1 MAVGVETGSSV
12 HAISSET
19 PLLLIARRYAESR
32 IAVAALAVLVVIILI
47 AVFAPL
53 ISPQNP
59 YDLTEIDVQE
69 GRLLPGAAKLS
80 KETKIGVVVT
90 VRGLRSVPGPS
101 LTLKPMDRGGDAPLG
116 ALTVALALRSEGG
129 RTFALNIA
137 ALPKGPLD
145 PLAAV
150 QIKGLPR
157 GSTLSAG
164 EKNKFRNVW
173 KIGAAELADLVLT
186 LPPAAADELRF
197 DVTASGGPRRRLM
210 TFWLGTDDQGRDM
223 MSAIFYGLRISLTVA
238 VTSVLIALT
247 IGTLVGL
254 YAAYHG
260 GRIDSLIMRLVDL
273 QLSFPTILVALIL
286 LALLGKGVVNVMLAL
301 VIVQWALYARMAR
314 GVALAERRKEYVAAA
329 QCLALTTRRVILVH
343 ILPNCLPSLI
353 VVATLEVAHAVS
365 LEATLSF
372 LGVGLPV
379 TEPSLGLLIS
389 NGFDYLL
396 SGYPWISVLPGVALL
411 ITVISINLV
420 GDELRDI
427 LNPRLQ
433 Q

>member
-1 MAVGVETGSSV
+1 LTDQVEAVGAAL
-12 HAISSET
+12 AIEDET
-19 PLLLIARRYAESR
+19 PFLRITRRYAESR
-32 IAVAALAVLVVIILI
+32 TAVAALVALIGVILI

-59 YDLTEIDVQE
+59 YDLNEIDLQD
-69 GRLLPGAAKLS
+69 GRLPPGSVKLSEETKVGVSIAVQGLGGAAGPDL
-80 KETKIGVVVT
+80 T
-90 VRGLRSVPGPS
+90 V
-101 LTLKPMDRGGDAPLG
+101 KPIDRGGDAPATSMTFSLSPRPDG
-116 ALTVALALRSEGG
+116 ERA
-129 RTFALNIA
+129 FALDIA
-137 ALPKGPLD
+137 ALADGPLD

-150 QIKGLPR
+150 QIDGLPR

-164 EKNKFRNVW
+164 SKSKFRNVW
-173 KIGAAELADLVLT
+173 KLDTADLTDLILT
-186 LPPAAADELRF
+186 LPPATADGFRF
-197 DVTASGGPRRRLM
+197 RLTASGGPRRHLM
-210 TFWLGTDDQGRDM
+210 TYWLGTDDQGRDM
-223 MSAIFYGLRISLTVA
+223 LSAIFYGLRISLIVA

-247 IGTLVGL
+247 IGTLVGI

-260 GRIDSLIMRLVDL
+260 GRIDALIMRLVDL

-286 LALLGKGVVNVMLAL
+286 LAILGKGILNVMLAL
-301 VIVQWALYARMAR
+301 VIVQWALYARTAR
-314 GVALAERRKEYVAAA
+314 GTALAERSKEYVEAAH
-329 QCLALTTRRVILVH
+329 CLGLGTGRIILVH

-353 VVATLEVAHAVS
+353 VIATLEVAHAVS

-372 LGVGLPV
+372 LGLGLPV

-420 GDELRDI
+420 VDELRDI